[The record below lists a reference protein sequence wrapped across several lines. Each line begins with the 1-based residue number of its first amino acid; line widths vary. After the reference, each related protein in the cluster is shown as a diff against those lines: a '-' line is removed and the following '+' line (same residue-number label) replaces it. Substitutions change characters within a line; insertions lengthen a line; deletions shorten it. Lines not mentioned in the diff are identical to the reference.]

1 MQFGR
6 LASKAAML
14 TYVFDWNPPVAEGL
28 FRPAI
33 EINPNYP
40 HSHYY
45 YALFLGHTGRFEE
58 AVREI
63 TMARRL
69 DPQSVNMAAMAWHA
83 YFCARQYDKALQV
96 AEDVVAADPAFAPGH
111 FRLGLSFQK
120 KGDYLR
126 AIDDGSSRSRPAM
139 IQKAW
144 TGIVPL
150 GNAHTRPRDRKAIG
164 GNSFVTLCRRT
175 TRRKFRHGGHL
186 HAFG

>member
-14 TYVFDWNPPVAEGL
+14 TYVFDWNPPVAERL
-28 FRPAI
+28 FRRAI

-40 HSHYY
+40 HSHYH
-45 YALFLGHTGRFEE
+45 YALFLAHTGRFEE

-63 TMARRL
+63 TMARL

-96 AEDVVAADPAFAPGH
+96 AEDVAADPAFAQA

-120 KGDYLR
+120 KGDHLR
-126 AIDDGSSRSRPAM
+126 AIDDGSSRSRPAK

-150 GNAHTRPRDRKAIG
+150 GNAHTRPRDGKAIG
-164 GNSFVTLCRRT
+164 GNSLVTLCRRT
-175 TRRKFRHGGHL
+175 TRRAFRHGRHL